1 MDGPS
6 GSALP
11 RAHAQDRPLLLRQTV
26 TWLGKFWTKTAR
38 FRPLD
43 HFKTFYIWIKCCQK
57 YPEIEHVPYKNMF
70 LLKQHLLFYLQIVRE
85 VETENKINFLTFF
98 LTLIEIQVQKWRI
111 KTVRSVLFLTSKLV
125 SFWPQISTLNGSLNN
140 VISFF
145 LNK

>member
-1 MDGPS
+1 
-6 GSALP
+6 
-11 RAHAQDRPLLLRQTV
+11 
-26 TWLGKFWTKTAR
+26 
-38 FRPLD
+38 
-43 HFKTFYIWIKCCQK
+43 
-57 YPEIEHVPYKNMF
+57 MF
-70 LLKQHLLFYLQIVRE
+70 LQKQHLLFYLQIVRE